1 MGVRVGTLPAS
12 AFVAILVAMVLIGG
26 GVFAYRQGYIRSR
39 AALVAIG
46 IVIGLLIVWGMSP
59 GVAPSS

>member
-1 MGVRVGTLPAS
+1 MNILLALLAAVALLGAG
-12 AFVAILVAMVLIGG
+12 AFV
-26 GVFAYRQGYIRSR
+26 YRRGYIRSR

-46 IVIGLLIVWGMSP
+46 IVIGLLIVWGMAP

>member
-1 MGVRVGTLPAS
+1 MNILLALLAAVALFGAG
-12 AFVAILVAMVLIGG
+12 AFV
-26 GVFAYRQGYIRSR
+26 YRRRYIRSR

-46 IVIGLLIVWGMSP
+46 IVIGLLIVWGMTP